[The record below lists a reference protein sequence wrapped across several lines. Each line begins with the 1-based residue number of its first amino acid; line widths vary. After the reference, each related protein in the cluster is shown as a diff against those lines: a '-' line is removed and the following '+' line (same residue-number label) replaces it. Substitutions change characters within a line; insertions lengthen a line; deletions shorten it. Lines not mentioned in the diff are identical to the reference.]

1 MHIFLRYANS
11 FNSFYLFITKFVQL
25 GTQIK
30 TQCKKEEN
38 IQKYAMSYETS
49 YRPGGGETICPPPMA
64 ARLASDLRPS
74 ADGSAVRKSLV
85 SGGGYS
91 LGLGQLRA

>member
-11 FNSFYLFITKFVQL
+11 FNSFYLFIMKFVQL

-49 YRPGGGETICPPPMA
+49 YRPGGGETICPPPG
-64 ARLASDLRPS
+64 RWQLDSRRIYVRPPTGPQS
-74 ADGSAVRKSLV
+74 ANLWCPAV
-85 SGGGYS
+85 
-91 LGLGQLRA
+91 AIA